1 MANYLHRNYLHGMHF
16 LFPCSS
22 AYCWQSSPSQ
32 WPIQSERVGRQ
43 RTPEPTLNAYVLP
56 ITDTSWV
63 HMAPYKFLAQE
74 WLVPQR
80 MKRTVTLA
88 RGCSTG
94 DRVLP
99 QGAEP
104 WLPSPA
110 RQTWAWWPRQGE
122 QENRKAHGHLLVHT
136 EFKTS
141 LGSMGSHLKQ
151 KTKRKGGR
159 KMGRR
164 EGERVPK
171 GGWQTRPQTYF
182 SLSFSWPTGHSA

>member
-1 MANYLHRNYLHGMHF
+1 M
-16 LFPCSS
+16 
-22 AYCWQSSPSQ
+22 
-32 WPIQSERVGRQ
+32 
-43 RTPEPTLNAYVLP
+43 
-56 ITDTSWV
+56 
-63 HMAPYKFLAQE
+63 
-74 WLVPQR
+74 PQR

-88 RGCSTG
+88 RGCSTV

-122 QENRKAHGHLLVHT
+122 QENRKAHGHLLVHE

-151 KTKRKGGR
+151 KQKGREGG
-159 KMGRR
+159 KL
-164 EGERVPK
+164 EGEREREFRKVGDRPDPK
-171 GGWQTRPQTYF
+171 LT
-182 SLSFSWPTGHSA
+182 SH